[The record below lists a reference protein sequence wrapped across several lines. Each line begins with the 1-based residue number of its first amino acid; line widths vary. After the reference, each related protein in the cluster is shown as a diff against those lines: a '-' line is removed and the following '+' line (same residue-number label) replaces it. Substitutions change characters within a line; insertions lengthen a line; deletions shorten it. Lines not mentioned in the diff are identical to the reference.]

1 MKPKSSP
8 SRSKRR
14 RSNHNNSEQREDR
27 IYFKGVII
35 EALPGV
41 KFKVR
46 VERDKGLD
54 PLIIDCQTKTLFK
67 VRRIKILKGDSV
79 TVEVDPMEDLT
90 KGVIISRD

>member
-1 MKPKSSP
+1 VKAKPTKKRSS
-8 SRSKRR
+8 RR
-14 RSNHNNSEQREDR
+14 RSNTGSEQKDDK

-41 KFKVR
+41 KFKVK

>member
-1 MKPKSSP
+1 MKAKPTKKRSS
-8 SRSKRR
+8 RR
-14 RSNHNNSEQREDR
+14 RSSSNTEQKDDK

-41 KFKVR
+41 KFKVK
-46 VERDKGLD
+46 VERDKGLE
-54 PLIIDCQTKTLFK
+54 PLILDCQTKTLFK